1 MKGFSIDFCHSIW
14 LCLDEFISIVLEILL
29 GNLLIPKQ
37 HKSKRMNKL
46 QVIFVLA
53 LAASAANADE
63 FTCFSHVEVKKKRIQ
78 DLFTILKKSS
88 LFICILFN
96 YSFAFLYSSQK
107 QFLDAG
113 IFIITY
119 CSPVSSSV

>member
-14 LCLDEFISIVLEILL
+14 LCLDDFISIVLEILL

-63 FTCFSHVEVKKKRIQ
+63 FTCFSHVEVKKKEFRICL
-78 DLFTILKKSS
+78 LF
-88 LFICILFN
+88 
-96 YSFAFLYSSQK
+96 
-107 QFLDAG
+107 
-113 IFIITY
+113 
-119 CSPVSSSV
+119 